1 MFYLV
6 KKDTHSIYLESY
18 PHLFFDI
25 RSTLQA
31 LRADV
36 DKKLN
41 LPGAVKR
48 IVDQPMSKNG
58 FISLSNMSK
67 YSFGTC
73 EYMSQ
78 HFRLYCYT
86 VYTSICFSIV
96 GLHCHCPSPRHSFT
110 PAKLLGGFVN
120 IYFWMPIM

>member
-58 FISLSNMSK
+58 FISLSYMSN
-67 YSFGTC
+67 YSFGLVNTC
-73 EYMSQ
+73 HNIFVYIAIL
-78 HFRLYCYT
+78 FIPLYA
-86 VYTSICFSIV
+86 S
-96 GLHCHCPSPRHSFT
+96 L
-110 PAKLLGGFVN
+110 
-120 IYFWMPIM
+120 